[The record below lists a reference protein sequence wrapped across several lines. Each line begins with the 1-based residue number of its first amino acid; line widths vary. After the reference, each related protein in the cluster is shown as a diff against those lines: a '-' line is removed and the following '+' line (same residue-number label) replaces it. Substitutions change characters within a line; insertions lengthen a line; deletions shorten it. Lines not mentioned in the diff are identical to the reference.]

1 MIWWLLGV
9 LRWALSEVA
18 ERHRAPWTGGGPIV
32 AQDHRARQ
40 YASTHQRI
48 YDAAMEL
55 FAQHGYEDVS
65 IARLAAAAGVSVQTF
80 YAHYPGKD
88 ELIMALPDRAE
99 IDALIAT
106 VPADRPLG
114 ERMRSAIL
122 GFVRGLTGDIRSDAL
137 ARWRLIAT
145 TSGLRYRAAEYERA
159 TAQLFLEC
167 LGVEKDPAAAVVVTA
182 HLSAYTQGLLRWA
195 DSGGELALEEVVQE
209 ALDAL
214 REL

>member
-1 MIWWLLGV
+1 
-9 LRWALSEVA
+9 
-18 ERHRAPWTGGGPIV
+18 V

-48 YDAAMEL
+48 YEAAMEL
-55 FAQHGYEDVS
+55 FTRHGYEDVS

-88 ELIMALPDRAE
+88 ELLMALPARAE
-99 IDALIAT
+99 VDALIAT
-106 VPADRPLG
+106 IPVDRPLG
-114 ERMRSAIL
+114 ERVRSAIL
-122 GFVRGLTGDIRSDAL
+122 GYVGGLTGDARSDVL

-145 TSGLRYRAAEYERA
+145 TSRLRYRAAEYERA
-159 TAQLFLEC
+159 TAQLFLES

-195 DSGGELALEEVVQE
+195 ETDGELGLEDVVQE

-214 REL
+214 HAL

>member
-1 MIWWLLGV
+1 M
-9 LRWALSEVA
+9 
-18 ERHRAPWTGGGPIV
+18 

-48 YDAAMEL
+48 YDTAMDL
-55 FAQHGYEDVS
+55 FRQSGYEDVP

-88 ELIMALPDRAE
+88 ELLMARPERAE

-122 GFVRGLTGDIRSDAL
+122 GFVRGLTGDVRSDAL
-137 ARWRLIAT
+137 ARWQLIAT
-145 TSGLRYRAAEYERA
+145 TSRLRYRAAEYERA
-159 TAQLFLEC
+159 TAQLFLES
-167 LGVEKDPAAAVVVTA
+167 LGVDKDPAAAVVVTA

-195 DSGGELALEEVVQE
+195 DSGDEPALEEIVQE

>member
-1 MIWWLLGV
+1 M
-9 LRWALSEVA
+9 
-18 ERHRAPWTGGGPIV
+18 

-40 YASTHQRI
+40 YASTHRRI

-55 FAQHGYEDVS
+55 FAEHGYEDVS

-88 ELIMALPDRAE
+88 ELLMALPERAE
-99 IDALIAT
+99 VDALIAT
-106 VPADRPLG
+106 VPVDRPLG
-114 ERMRSAIL
+114 ERVRAAIL
-122 GFVRGLTGDIRSDAL
+122 GYVRGLTGDARSDVL
-137 ARWRLIAT
+137 TRWQLITT
-145 TSGLRYRAAEYERA
+145 TSRLRYRAAEYERA
-159 TAQLFLEC
+159 TAQLFLES

-195 DSGGELALEEVVQE
+195 EDDGERDLGDVVQE

-214 REL
+214 HEL